1 MIQLASLVAA
11 GIGPTQARLFAA
23 PLAEA
28 CTRFGIDTPQ
38 RQAAFVAQCAHE
50 SRLFTALEEGLF
62 YRTPERICAIF
73 RSTVPDVGAAQPLAC
88 NPKLLACHVYANR
101 NGNGDAASGDGW
113 RYRGRGLIQ
122 LTGRAN
128 YSRAGQVLG
137 RPYVDQPDL
146 VQEPLD
152 ACLTAGWFWN
162 AGKLNSLADAARI
175 DDITRAVN
183 GPAMAGAAERRALYK
198 ATLAAFLACDAAPAT
213 LAATATRG
221 PRAAPRAAPAP
232 VLSKPRRA
240 RRGLDARQDD
250 SASRNETPRI
260 HDGSR
265 PALIRASA
273 RSAKRTAAKRAAANR
288 TAAKRTAAKRSGAT
302 TTSKPVAAKPRPRK
316 AKATKAAAKA

>member
-128 YSRAGQVLG
+128 YSRAALALG

-152 ACLTAGWFWN
+152 ACLTAAWFWN
-162 AGKLNSLADAARI
+162 AAKLNNLADAARI

-183 GPAMAGAAERRALYK
+183 GPAMAGAADRRALYK
-198 ATLAAFLACDAAPAT
+198 ATLAAFLPSEAAPPS
-213 LAATATRG
+213 LAATATRS
-221 PRAAPRAAPAP
+221 PRAAPRAALAP
-232 VLSKPRRA
+232 VLSKPRSA

-250 SASRNETPRI
+250 SASRNETARI
-260 HDGSR
+260 QGGSR
-265 PALIRASA
+265 PALIRTST
-273 RSAKRTAAKRAAANR
+273 RS
-288 TAAKRTAAKRSGAT
+288 AKRTAAKRSGAT
-302 TTSKPVAAKPRPRK
+302 TTAKPVAAKPRPRK
-316 AKATKAAAKA
+316 AKAAAKA